1 MHYTGK
7 YHGLDKRCLCASTD
21 SLERQDVDGL
31 TGTGNGEPAA
41 PPLRVATAGLERRE
55 VDGSASAAEGEP
67 AAQPLRVA
75 TAGLERREVDGS
87 DIYRTQQ
94 IRMGF

>member
-1 MHYTGK
+1 MVLSIQNG
-7 YHGLDKRCLCASTD
+7 STPICPAWTIKPTLRGVNAV
-21 SLERQDVDGL
+21 SMRNSPELE
-31 TGTGNGEPAA
+31 AKA
-41 PPLRVATAGLERRE
+41 PDILGHQLVEE

-87 DIYRTQQ
+87 DIYRIQQ
-94 IRMGF
+94 IRVGF